1 MKPSIIASAALL
13 TVFSGTLPALDSQ
26 LLNLVMPDAKVLAG
40 VNVTQAKSSPFGQYV
55 LSQVTAGNDGIAQLA
70 AATGF
75 DPTRD
80 VNELLVA
87 SDAAP
92 GTHSGLIAATGTFDV
107 ASIVSFAS
115 AHGGSSET
123 YSGVTILMDPK
134 QTHGIAFL
142 SGSLVAAGEVAEVRA
157 AIDRRANPSILPAAV
172 VTEAQQLSAAN
183 DAWALT
189 TVPLSSLK
197 PASAQPPA
205 NGAVGGI
212 ENALS
217 QVQSLAGGVKFGAT
231 VNFTAQ
237 AQAAN
242 AQDATTLAGTVQFL
256 ISMMQLNAAKVPQA
270 AALQS
275 LTATAQG
282 STVTLALSVPEEQF
296 QQLVKPTP
304 NSARPHRAVRR

>member
-1 MKPSIIASAALL
+1 MKPLIFAAAALL

-40 VNVTQAKSSPFGQYV
+40 VNVTQAKSSPFGQYL

-70 AATGF
+70 AVTGF

-87 SDAAP
+87 SNGAP
-92 GTHSGLIAATGTFDV
+92 GDHTGLLTATGTFNV
-107 ASIVSFAS
+107 ASIVAFAT
-115 AHGGSSET
+115 AHGGSSQT

-142 SGSLVAAGEVAEVRA
+142 SGSLVAAGDVADVKA
-157 AIDRRANPSILPAAV
+157 AIDRRANPSILPAAL
-172 VTEAQQLSAAN
+172 VTQAQQLSAAD

-189 TVPLSSLK
+189 TVPLSSLR
-197 PASAQPPA
+197 PATAPA
-205 NGAVGGI
+205 PTNGVAGGLQ
-212 ENALS
+212 NALGS
-217 QVQSLAGGVKFGAT
+217 VQSLAGGVKFGAT

-237 AQAAN
+237 AQADN

-256 ISMMQLNAAKVPQA
+256 ISMMQLNAAKNPQA

-282 STVTLALSVPEEQF
+282 STVTLALSLPEEQF

-304 NSARPHRAVRR
+304 NMAKPHRAIRQ